1 MSVSGTRSKRVL
13 TKSINGGTGLRLAQ
27 RHRGA
32 RRGTECSKN
41 QPLVIDL
48 FDGYFRIIRGGGNR
62 VNRAG
67 CFTAVSTEINS
78 GEEKVL
84 RIPSVCGTGKQF
96 SSWPSAPAAAERFG
110 MA

>member
-1 MSVSGTRSKRVL
+1 MSVSGTRGKRVL

-32 RRGTECSKN
+32 RRGTESSNN

-48 FDGYFRIIRGGGNR
+48 FDGYFRFIYCGGNR

-67 CFTAVSTEINS
+67 CFTAVSTEIRL

-84 RIPSVCGTGKQF
+84 CIPSVQGTGKQF
-96 SSWPSAPAAAERFG
+96 PS
-110 MA
+110 